1 MRKLLGYL
9 VALGV
14 LAALYAAVMFGPL
27 WLDHFDAKD
36 LVNSTFNQFRDLG
49 PEQFEAE
56 LLRKLNVVEWATH
69 PELDEDGVTKEVKGL
84 GLTDDDVFVEYE
96 ERTKIL
102 WVKVNYTRRVVLK
115 PTDKVRVFKFT
126 IERKEKPPNVF

>member
-1 MRKLLGYL
+1 MRKVLGYL
-9 VALGV
+9 VALSV

-36 LVNSTFNQFRDLG
+36 LVNSTFNQFRELG
-49 PEQFEAE
+49 PEQFKAE
-56 LLRKLNVVEWATH
+56 LLRKLNLVEWATH
-69 PELDEDGVTKEVKGL
+69 KAPDEDGVMQDVKGL
-84 GLTDDDVFVEYE
+84 GLTDDDIFVEFE

-102 WVKVNYTRRVVLK
+102 WVKVTYTRRVVLK
-115 PTDKVRVFKFT
+115 PTEKVRVFKFT

>member
-9 VALGV
+9 AALGV
-14 LAALYAAVMFGPL
+14 LAAIYAAVMFGPL

-36 LVNSTFNQFRDLG
+36 LVNSTFNQFRELG
-49 PEQFEAE
+49 PEQFKVE
-56 LLRKLNVVEWATH
+56 LLRKLNLVDWATH
-69 PELDEDGVTKEVKGL
+69 QELDEDGLMKEVKGL
-84 GLTDDDVFVEYE
+84 GLTDDDIFVEYD

-102 WVKVNYTRRVVLK
+102 WVKLTYARRVVLK

>member
-14 LAALYAAVMFGPL
+14 IAAIYAAAMFGPL

-36 LVNSTFNQFRDLG
+36 LVNSTFNQFRELG
-49 PEQFEAE
+49 PEQFKIE
-56 LLRKLNVVEWATH
+56 LLRKLNLVDWATH
-69 PELDEDGVTKEVKGL
+69 QELDEDGVMQEVKGL
-84 GLTDDDVFVEYE
+84 GLTDDDIFVEYD

-102 WVKVNYTRRVVLK
+102 WVKLTYTRRVVLK